1 MVKVA
6 GDLIE
11 VAWAVIVVV
20 WVVMA
25 FRTKRTVARS
35 GGVARLA
42 VLYVIAVIVL
52 TRPLAH
58 TSLHH
63 HIWKPSAAVSMV
75 ALVLIV
81 AGAVFAL
88 WARLTIGTNW
98 SGVVTLKQDHELMQ
112 SGPYH
117 VVRHPIY
124 TGLLTMG
131 VASALQYDEPFS
143 FILLAVVIVMLAFK
157 IRLEEK
163 LMTESFPDQYP
174 QYRQRVKAIVPYIL

>member
-1 MVKVA
+1 MVKA
-6 GDLIE
+6 ADDLIQ

-42 VLYVIAVIVL
+42 VVYVVAVIVL
-52 TRPLAH
+52 TRPLEH

-63 HIWKPSAAVSMV
+63 HIWMPSSAVSVV
-75 ALVLIV
+75 AVILVV
-81 AGAVFAL
+81 AGAIFAL
-88 WARLTIGTNW
+88 WARLTIGRNW
-98 SGVVTLKQDHELMQ
+98 SGVVTLKLDHELMQ
-112 SGPYH
+112 SGPYRFA
-117 VVRHPIY
+117 RHPIY

-131 VASALQYDEPFS
+131 LGSALQYDEPFS
-143 FILLAVVIVMLAFK
+143 FILLAVVIVMLVFK

-163 LMTESFPDQYP
+163 LMTESFPDEYP
-174 QYRQRVKAIVPYIL
+174 QYRRRVKAVVPYIL

>member
-1 MVKVA
+1 MVTAA
-6 GDLIE
+6 GDLIQ
-11 VAWAVIVVV
+11 VAWGVIAVV

-42 VLYVIAVIVL
+42 VIYVIAVIVL
-52 TRPLAH
+52 TRPMEH

-63 HIWKPSAAVSMV
+63 HIWKPSSAVSVV
-75 ALVLIV
+75 AVILVV
-81 AGAVFAL
+81 AGAAFAL
-88 WARLTIGTNW
+88 WARLTIGRNW

-117 VVRHPIY
+117 FARHPIY

-131 VASALQYDEPFS
+131 LGSALRGSWCESATPR
-143 FILLAVVIVMLAFK
+143 VNAFAF
-157 IRLEEK
+157 LH
-163 LMTESFPDQYP
+163 Q
-174 QYRQRVKAIVPYIL
+174 